1 MAQWI
6 KLWPRNQG
14 VSGLMPSQG
23 TCLGCGLG
31 PRWGACVR
39 QPHIDIFLPLFLPP
53 FPSLKINKLNLL
65 KNFKIKMHKQSQ

>member
-31 PRWGACVR
+31 PRCGARER
-39 QPHIDIFLPLFLPP
+39 QPQIDASLPR
-53 FPSLKINKLNLL
+53 FPYV
-65 KNFKIKMHKQSQ
+65 